1 LRAKKEKIGREK
13 IIKRKE
19 QLCYSAHINDETHAS
34 KRLKKKRKKQKTDL
48 TRVKG
53 NEPLGE
59 EKNKS
64 YHVKQ
69 QTRKS
74 TKYELFRR
82 LGVE

>member
-1 LRAKKEKIGREK
+1 MRAKKEKIGREK

-19 QLCYSAHINDETHAS
+19 QLCYSAQTAHINDETHAN
-34 KRLKKKRKKQKTDL
+34 KRLKKKGRNKKTDL

-64 YHVKQ
+64 LP
-69 QTRKS
+69 RK
-74 TKYELFRR
+74 TTDAQ
-82 LGVE
+82 VHQI